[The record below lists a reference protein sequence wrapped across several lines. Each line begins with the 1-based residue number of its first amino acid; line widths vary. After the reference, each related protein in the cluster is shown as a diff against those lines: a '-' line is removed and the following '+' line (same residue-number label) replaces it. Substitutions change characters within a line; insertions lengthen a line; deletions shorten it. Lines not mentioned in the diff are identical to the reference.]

1 MANRVVLN
9 CRKVSRGVTYT
20 VTGKSGKTV
29 IVVDD
34 DDDNINVVDEL
45 EDDDGVSKEKVGGR
59 KEVLSSVLE
68 DEDCGE
74 GVSGLGIPTLDC
86 HDCQWP

>member
-20 VTGKSGKTV
+20 VTGKSGRTM

-34 DDDNINVVDEL
+34 DNNNDVDEL
-45 EDDDGVSKEKVGGR
+45 EDDDGVTKDVGCGR
-59 KEVLSSVLE
+59 KEVLSVSEE
-68 DEDCGE
+68 DSGE

-86 HDCQWP
+86 QWP